1 MQVITAE
8 QASHLINSETT
19 LSTGGFGSCGHP
31 EALTAALAKR
41 FLETGQPQNLTLI
54 FAAGQGDKGERGLNR
69 LAIPGLIKRVIGGY
83 WALTPMLGTLAVS
96 GKIEA
101 HNWPQGVISHLYRT
115 IAAGAP
121 GVITKLGLGTFIDPD
136 QDGGRI
142 DCQDTPALVRKI
154 LLEGESYLLYPAL
167 PINCVFIRGTRCDRR
182 GNLTMEAEANFH
194 DVLTQAMAA
203 RNSGGIIIAQVE
215 EVCGSEELALNDI
228 RVPGI
233 LIDFVVISE
242 KSHHWQ
248 TYGTQYNAGFVSRP
262 QATEPYR
269 DISEP
274 IPLAKRI
281 IAQRALMEIEHF
293 DEPVVNLGI
302 GLPEKIATVARETGI
317 HNLGLTVESGAIG
330 GFPAGGMSFGA
341 SVSPEAIIDQP
352 SIFDFYNGGGIDIAF
367 LGFAEVGVGGFVN
380 IAEAARNLVF
390 CGTFTA
396 GGLETH
402 CANGRLIILKEGC
415 IRKFRANVE
424 KICFN
429 AHFTAPQKAM
439 VLYVTERCVLR
450 WQSGQL
456 LLIEIAPGIDLVQD
470 ILNQSDTPI
479 KVSPT
484 LKLMPASLFETA
496 QAVTVTSV

>member
-1 MQVITAE
+1 
-8 QASHLINSETT
+8 
-19 LSTGGFGSCGHP
+19 
-31 EALTAALAKR
+31 
-41 FLETGQPQNLTLI
+41 
-54 FAAGQGDKGERGLNR
+54 
-69 LAIPGLIKRVIGGY
+69 
-83 WALTPMLGTLAVS
+83 
-96 GKIEA
+96 
-101 HNWPQGVISHLYRT
+101 
-115 IAAGAP
+115 
-121 GVITKLGLGTFIDPD
+121 
-136 QDGGRI
+136 
-142 DCQDTPALVRKI
+142 
-154 LLEGESYLLYPAL
+154 
-167 PINCVFIRGTRCDRR
+167 
-182 GNLTMEAEANFH
+182 
-194 DVLTQAMAA
+194 
-203 RNSGGIIIAQVE
+203 
-215 EVCGSEELALNDI
+215 
-228 RVPGI
+228 
-233 LIDFVVISE
+233 
-242 KSHHWQ
+242 
-248 TYGTQYNAGFVSRP
+248 
-262 QATEPYR
+262 
-269 DISEP
+269 
-274 IPLAKRI
+274 
-281 IAQRALMEIEHF
+281 MEIEHF

-367 LGFAEVGVGGFVN
+367 LGFAEVGAEGHVNVAKLGKRINGVGGFVN

-429 AHFTAPQKAM
+429 AHFTAPHKAM